1 MNAMNANLQQPP
13 VIVKLLRSFIMR
25 DKAQIQLHTHTHTYI
40 YIRFNLGIMIWVASF
55 DYLLPTADRISR
67 APPLYPCLSCSPA
80 CPANNMLTPIPCRL
94 SLLHWDLSLFLSL
107 SVPSCNFLARHQRH
121 LHLRLHL
128 CLQLGLAD
136 RHLTLDSKLNDENF
150 LNDNDDDD
158 DDDVVQP
165 VEETR

>member
-1 MNAMNANLQQPP
+1 
-13 VIVKLLRSFIMR
+13 
-25 DKAQIQLHTHTHTYI
+25 
-40 YIRFNLGIMIWVASF
+40 MIWVASF

-67 APPLYPCLSCSPA
+67 APPLCPWLSYSPA

-94 SLLHWDLSLFLSL
+94 SLLHWHLSLALSL
-107 SVPSCNFLARHQRH
+107 SVHSCNFLARHQRH
-121 LHLRLHL
+121 LHLRLQLRL
-128 CLQLGLAD
+128 CLRLRLFLQLGLAD

-150 LNDNDDDD
+150 LNDDDD

>member
-1 MNAMNANLQQPP
+1 
-13 VIVKLLRSFIMR
+13 
-25 DKAQIQLHTHTHTYI
+25 
-40 YIRFNLGIMIWVASF
+40 MIWVASF

-67 APPLYPCLSCSPA
+67 TPPLYSCLSYSPA

-94 SLLHWDLSLFLSL
+94 SLLHWDFSLSLSC

-121 LHLRLHL
+121 LHLRLHLRLHL

-150 LNDNDDDD
+150 LNDDVD